1 MRDFYVRPFTVN
13 INPFL
18 INVPLLYPLKT
29 KAKAENIFSKKQFFC
44 EVFSIS
50 MGKLISMFGEIG
62 QSIQEW
68 TG

>member
-18 INVPLLYPLKT
+18 INVPLLYPLKR

-44 EVFSIS
+44 EEFSI
-50 MGKLISMFGEIG
+50 LVF
-62 QSIQEW
+62 EW
-68 TG
+68 EN